1 MTNPGSSSSQAL
13 HPQIIEGHHQTGVHL
28 HHHLY
33 IYQECRINSLYSQCA
48 SHRTDTPRMVYFHS
62 YLGNVRNH
70 IQLIVSSY
78 LTLSP
83 GLVLDISTQ
92 LLRWIIKVV
101 FVLRDRSENIQLR
114 STWRIKKNR
123 QIDFVDLVNYRL
135 AGGRE

>member
-1 MTNPGSSSSQAL
+1 MKNKKKQWKIIVTNPGSSSSQEYTFITISIFTKCSI
-13 HPQIIEGHHQTGVHL
+13 H
-28 HHHLY
+28 
-33 IYQECRINSLYSQCA
+33 SLDSQYT
-48 SHRTDTPRMVYFHS
+48 SHRTDTPRMIYFHS

-101 FVLRDRSENIQLR
+101 FVLRDRSENFQLR